1 MKRLYDYVV
10 VGGGLAGLY
19 SAYYLSRR
27 GSVAL
32 IAQGAIEDS
41 NSYHAQG
48 GIAAVSAPGDTAE
61 EHYDDTIV
69 AGVYLNDPEAVR
81 VLTEEAP
88 ARIREVVALGMVFDK
103 GSDGR
108 TALGLEGG
116 HHHHRILHAGGDD
129 TGHRISDFMIGR
141 VRSLSSITLYE
152 HHEALDLIVRDGVCR
167 GIMVYDRTAHVVE
180 PFLSGSVILA
190 TGGCGALFS
199 PTTNPPSA
207 LGDGCALA
215 LEAGAELRD
224 MEFMQFHPTGLYT
237 ETDHSFLISEAVRG
251 EGAILLDEA
260 DRPFMKGRH
269 PLADLAP
276 RDIVAREIFR
286 EMKRSG
292 ATHVRLSLRH
302 LDPERIRK
310 RFPTI
315 SAYLDGIGIDIT
327 KEIPVAPAAHY
338 TVGGIRTD
346 LVGRTSLPRLYAV
359 GEAASTGVM
368 GANRLASNSLIE
380 CLVYGRRV
388 ADSAEGGPRSYDD
401 LPDAVTPALDRERCL
416 RWYEEEGRGLEK
428 QTARFMTTHCGI
440 IRRADE
446 LRELIA
452 FVRREEEAL
461 APLADRNIYARM
473 TLRRLRLSRLIA
485 EAALSREESRGCH
498 YREDFTATRPQ
509 GKVYHTLIAGDGTI
523 RQEPVREEHPAL

>member
-19 SAYYLSRR
+19 SAYHLSRH

-32 IAQGAIEDS
+32 IAQGAVEDS

-48 GIAAVSAPGDTAE
+48 GIAAVSAPGDTTE

-69 AGVYLNDPEAVR
+69 AGVYLNDPDAVR

-88 ARIREVVALGMVFDK
+88 ARISEVVALGMDFDK
-103 GSDGR
+103 GPDGEI
-108 TALGLEGG
+108 ALGLEGG

-129 TGHRISDFMIGR
+129 TGHRISDFMIR
-141 VRSLSSITLYE
+141 QVRELPEITLYE

-167 GIMVYDRTAHVVE
+167 GLQVYDKEAHLIE
-180 PFLSGSVILA
+180 PFLCGSVILA

-207 LGDGCALA
+207 LGDGCAIA
-215 LEAGAELRD
+215 HEAGAELRD

-237 ETDHSFLISEAVRG
+237 ETSHAFLISEAVRG
-251 EGAILLDEA
+251 EGAVLLNDL
-260 DRPFMKGRH
+260 DQRFMKGRH

-286 EMKRSG
+286 EMKKSD
-292 ATHVRLSLRH
+292 ATHVCLSLKH

-315 SAYLDGIGIDIT
+315 SAYLDSIGIDIT
-327 KEIPVAPAAHY
+327 REIPVAPAAHY
-338 TVGGIRTD
+338 TVGGIATD
-346 LVGRTSLPRLYAV
+346 LDGRTSLPGLYAV

-380 CLVYGRRV
+380 CLVYGKRV
-388 ADSAEGGPRSYDD
+388 ADVAEGSPLDLDD
-401 LPDAVTPALDRERCL
+401 LEESITPGWDRERSL
-416 RWYEEEGRGLEK
+416 AWYEEEGKPLEK
-428 QTARFMTTHCGI
+428 QTARLMTSNCGI
-440 IRRADE
+440 IRTGEE
-446 LRELIA
+446 LEELVSFI
-452 FVRREEEAL
+452 RHEEEAL
-461 APLADRNIYARM
+461 EPLAKQNVYALM
-473 TLRRLRLSRLIA
+473 TLRRLHLSRLIA
-485 EAALSREESRGCH
+485 QSALSREESRGCH
-498 YREDFTATRPQ
+498 FREDFTATRPQ
-509 GKVYHTLIAGDGTI
+509 GKVYHTLISRDDTI
-523 RQEPVREEHPAL
+523 RQEPVR